1 MSQVGK
7 FVTTNSQLES
17 KFNMKKITVLLVFAT
32 LFTSLCAQNAKFTS
46 LSAQNFNSTMDS
58 VSYSVGVLI
67 AENLKSQGIEQVDA
81 ASLAAA
87 VNDVFSGN
95 ALKIPLEQASSIFQA
110 HMKKQSEKANAG
122 KIAAGKAY
130 LEENAKKD
138 GVKVTESGLQYEVL
152 NAGEGASP
160 TTSDKV
166 TVHYEGTLVDGTV
179 FDSSY
184 KRNSPATFGVTQ
196 VIAGW
201 TEALQLMKPGDKFK
215 LTIPYDLAYGE
226 RGAPPSIPPFAT
238 LIFTVEML
246 SVEK

>member
-1 MSQVGK
+1 
-7 FVTTNSQLES
+7 
-17 KFNMKKITVLLVFAT
+17 MKKITCLLVFAA
-32 LFTSLCAQNAKFTS
+32 LFTSLCAQNFKS
-46 LSAQNFNSTMDS
+46 NMDMDS
-58 VSYSVGVLI
+58 ISYSVGVLI
-67 AENLKSQGIEQVDA
+67 AENLKSQGVEEVDP

-87 VNDVFSGN
+87 VNDVFAGN
-95 ALKIPLEQASSIFQA
+95 ALKIPKEQAGTIFQA
-110 HMKKQSEKANAG
+110 YMKKQSEKANAG

-138 GVKVTESGLQYEVL
+138 GVKITESGLQYEVL
-152 NAGEGASP
+152 TAGAGASP
-160 TTSDKV
+160 TKADQV
-166 TVHYEGTLVDGTV
+166 TVHYEGTLPDGTV

-201 TEALQLMKPGDKFK
+201 TEALQLMKTGDKFK

-238 LIFTVEML
+238 LIFTVEL
-246 SVEK
+246 ISVEK

>member
-1 MSQVGK
+1 
-7 FVTTNSQLES
+7 
-17 KFNMKKITVLLVFAT
+17 MKKITVLLVFAA
-32 LFTSLCAQNAKFTS
+32 LFTSLCAQNSK
-46 LSAQNFNSTMDS
+46 LTMDS

-67 AENLKSQGIEQVDA
+67 AENLKSQGVDKVDP
-81 ASLAAA
+81 ASLADA

-95 ALKIPLEQASSIFQA
+95 ALKIPKEQAGSIFQTY
-110 HMKKQSEKANAG
+110 MKQQSEKANAG

-130 LEENAKKD
+130 LAENAKKE

-152 NAGEGASP
+152 KSGEVVTESGLHNEVSISGKRVSP
-160 TTSDKV
+160 TKDDKV
-166 TVHYEGTLVDGTV
+166 TVHYEGTLPDGTV

-184 KRNSPATFGVTQ
+184 KRNSPASFGVTQ

-238 LIFTVEML
+238 LIFTVEL
-246 SVEK
+246 ISIDK